1 MLLFFIA
8 LHDAGHEKTP
18 PASPSLYRQ
27 TDKTI
32 TAKPGIMKK
41 NMSNTDRTVRIFAA
55 LALMLPYLLNFW
67 NRTIAVVALV
77 IAGIF
82 LLTSIFGVCPLYS
95 LLGIHR
101 QAGKPKKV

>member
-1 MLLFFIA
+1 MSP
-8 LHDAGHEKTP
+8 HDAGHQKTP
-18 PASPSLYRQ
+18 PHSPSLYRQ

-55 LALMLPYLLNFW
+55 LVLMLPYLLNFW
-67 NRTIAVVALV
+67 NRTIAIIALV

-101 QAGKPKKV
+101 QADKPKKV